1 MFASA
6 AVSCVLKPHRKETC
20 AFSMIELLSL
30 DNFASI
36 AAGYPRPGFPM
47 GLDRRAF
54 IAGSVGAFLPG
65 TDVTATA
72 ANVQTR
78 RPIRAVLF
86 DAFPLFDPRPVLAIA
101 ERVDPEKGAMLA
113 QAWRTRQFEY
123 QWLRALGDRYVDF
136 WQATEDS
143 LAFAARQVGL
153 TLTTGQQKQLM
164 APYADLAVWPDVA
177 ETLPMIE
184 RLGVRLGILSNLT
197 GSMLESGLAKTKLRS
212 LFSHVLSTDRV
223 RSYKPARPA
232 YELGVNTLGLERS
245 EILFVAFAGWDVAGA
260 VWFGY
265 PTYWLNRL
273 GSVAEQLDA
282 APLGTGTNLQSLF
295 AFLVTQN
302 A

>member
-1 MFASA
+1 MI
-6 AVSCVLKPHRKETC
+6 VLLHSTTV
-20 AFSMIELLSL
+20 
-30 DNFASI
+30 SI
-36 AAGYPRPGFPM
+36 AAGDRRLGFPM
-47 GLDRRAF
+47 RLDRRAF
-54 IAGSVGAFLPG
+54 IGGSVGAVLAG
-65 TDVTATA
+65 TGVTSTA
-72 ANVQTR
+72 ANAQTR

-86 DAFPLFDPRPVLAIA
+86 DAFPLFDPRPVLAVA
-101 ERVDPEKGAMLA
+101 ERVDPEKGAMLV

-153 TLTTGQQKQLM
+153 ALTTEKQKQLM

-184 RLGVRLGILSNLT
+184 RLGVKLGMLSNLT
-197 GSMLESGLAKTKLRS
+197 GSMLESGLAKAKLRS
-212 LFSHVLSTDRV
+212 LFAHVLSTDRV

-232 YELGVNTLGLERS
+232 YQLGMDTLGLERS

-273 GSVAEQLDA
+273 GSVTEELDA
-282 APLGTGTNLQSLF
+282 TPLGTGTNLQSLL
-295 AFLVTQN
+295 AFLATQT

>member
-1 MFASA
+1 MI
-6 AVSCVLKPHRKETC
+6 VLLHSTTV
-20 AFSMIELLSL
+20 
-30 DNFASI
+30 SI
-36 AAGYPRPGFPM
+36 AAGDRRLGFPM
-47 GLDRRAF
+47 RLDRRAF
-54 IAGSVGAFLPG
+54 IGGSVGAVLAG
-65 TDVTATA
+65 TGVTSTA
-72 ANVQTR
+72 ANAQTR

-86 DAFPLFDPRPVLAIA
+86 DAFPLFDPRPVLAVA
-101 ERVDPEKGAMLA
+101 ERVDPERGAMLV

-153 TLTTGQQKQLM
+153 ALTTEKQKQLM

-184 RLGVRLGILSNLT
+184 RLGVKLGMLSNLT
-197 GSMLESGLAKTKLRS
+197 GSMLESGLAKAKLRS
-212 LFSHVLSTDRV
+212 LFAHVLSTDRV

-232 YELGVNTLGLERS
+232 YQLGMDTLGLERS

-273 GSVAEQLDA
+273 GSVTEELDA
-282 APLGTGTNLQSLF
+282 TPLGTGTNLQSLL
-295 AFLVTQN
+295 AFLATQT

>member
-1 MFASA
+1 
-6 AVSCVLKPHRKETC
+6 
-20 AFSMIELLSL
+20 MIELLSL
-30 DNFASI
+30 NNFASI
-36 AAGYPRPGFPM
+36 AAGYPRQGFPVR
-47 GLDRRAF
+47 LDRRAF
-54 IAGSVGAFLPG
+54 IAGSVGAVVAG
-65 TDVTATA
+65 KDVTATA
-72 ANVQTR
+72 ANAQTR

-101 ERVDPEKGAMLA
+101 ERVDPEKGAMLV

-153 TLTTGQQKQLM
+153 ALTTEKQKQLM

-184 RLGVRLGILSNLT
+184 RLGVKLGMLSNLT
-197 GSMLESGLAKTKLRS
+197 GSMLESGLAKAKLRS
-212 LFSHVLSTDRV
+212 LFAHVLSTDRV

-232 YELGVNTLGLERS
+232 YQLGMDTLGLERS

-273 GSVAEQLDA
+273 GSVTEELDA
-282 APLGTGTNLQSLF
+282 TPLGTGTNLQSLL
-295 AFLVTQN
+295 AFLATQT

>member
-1 MFASA
+1 MI
-6 AVSCVLKPHRKETC
+6 VLLHSTTV
-20 AFSMIELLSL
+20 
-30 DNFASI
+30 SI
-36 AAGYPRPGFPM
+36 AAGDRRLGFPM
-47 GLDRRAF
+47 RLDRRAF
-54 IAGSVGAFLPG
+54 IGGSVGAVLAG
-65 TDVTATA
+65 TGVTSTA
-72 ANVQTR
+72 ANAQTR

-86 DAFPLFDPRPVLAIA
+86 DAFPLFDPRPVLAVA
-101 ERVDPEKGAMLA
+101 ERVDPERGAMLV

-153 TLTTGQQKQLM
+153 ALTTEKQKQLM

-184 RLGVRLGILSNLT
+184 RLGVKLGMLSNLT
-197 GSMLESGLAKTKLRS
+197 GSMLESGLAKAKLRS
-212 LFSHVLSTDRV
+212 LFAHVLSTDRV

-232 YELGVNTLGLERS
+232 YQLGMDTSGLERS

-273 GSVAEQLDA
+273 GSVTEELDA
-282 APLGTGTNLQSLF
+282 TPLGTGTNLQSLL
-295 AFLVTQN
+295 AFLATQT

>member
-1 MFASA
+1 MI
-6 AVSCVLKPHRKETC
+6 VLLHSTTV
-20 AFSMIELLSL
+20 
-30 DNFASI
+30 SI
-36 AAGYPRPGFPM
+36 AAGDRRLGFPM
-47 GLDRRAF
+47 RLDRRAF
-54 IAGSVGAFLPG
+54 IGGSVGAVLAG
-65 TDVTATA
+65 TGVTSTA
-72 ANVQTR
+72 ANAQTR

-86 DAFPLFDPRPVLAIA
+86 DAFPLFDPRPVLAVA
-101 ERVDPEKGAMLA
+101 ERVDPEKGAMLV

-153 TLTTGQQKQLM
+153 ALTTEKQKQLM
-164 APYADLAVWPDVA
+164 VPYADLAVWPDVA

-184 RLGVRLGILSNLT
+184 RLGVKLGMLSNLT
-197 GSMLESGLAKTKLRS
+197 GSMLESGLAKAKLRS
-212 LFSHVLSTDRV
+212 LFAHVLSTDRV

-232 YELGVNTLGLERS
+232 YQLGMDTLGLERS

-273 GSVAEQLDA
+273 GSVTEELDA
-282 APLGTGTNLQSLF
+282 TPLGTGTNLQSLL
-295 AFLVTQN
+295 AFLATQT

>member
-1 MFASA
+1 
-6 AVSCVLKPHRKETC
+6 
-20 AFSMIELLSL
+20 MIQLLSL
-30 DNFASI
+30 NNRLHRR
-36 AAGYPRPGFPM
+36 AGCPRPGFPM
-47 GLDRRAF
+47 RLNRRAF
-54 IAGSVGAFLPG
+54 IAGSVGAVLAG
-65 TDVTATA
+65 TGETATA
-72 ANVQTR
+72 ANAQTR

-86 DAFPLFDPRPVLAIA
+86 DAFPLFDPRPVLAVA
-101 ERVDPEKGAMLA
+101 ERVDPEKGAMLV

-153 TLTTGQQKQLM
+153 TLTTERQRQLM

-197 GSMLESGLAKTKLRS
+197 SSMLESGLAKAKLRS
-212 LFSHVLSTDRV
+212 LFSHVLSTDGI

-232 YELGVNTLGLERS
+232 YQLGVNALGLERS

-273 GSVAEQLDA
+273 GTVAEELDA

-295 AFLVTQN
+295 AFLAAQN

>member
-1 MFASA
+1 MT
-6 AVSCVLKPHRKETC
+6 EQ
-20 AFSMIELLSL
+20 LSL
-30 DNFASI
+30 NNLASI
-36 AAGYPRPGFPM
+36 TAGYPRPGFPM
-47 GLDRRAF
+47 RLDRRAF
-54 IAGSVGAFLPG
+54 IAGTVGGVLAG
-65 TDVTATA
+65 TGVTATA
-72 ANVQTR
+72 ANAQTR

-86 DAFPLFDPRPVLAIA
+86 DAFPLFDPRPVLAVA
-101 ERVDPEKGAMLA
+101 ERVDPEKGAMLV

-153 TLTTGQQKQLM
+153 TLTPEHQKQLM
-164 APYADLAVWPDVA
+164 APYSDLAVWPDVT

-184 RLGVRLGILSNLT
+184 RLGVKLGILSNLT
-197 GSMLESGLAKTKLRS
+197 GSMLESGLAKAKLRS

-232 YELGVNTLGLERS
+232 YQLGVNTLGLERN

-273 GSVAEQLDA
+273 GSVAEELDA
-282 APLGTGTNLQSLF
+282 APLGTGTDLQSLF
-295 AFLVTQN
+295 AFLASQN
-302 A
+302 T

>member
-1 MFASA
+1 
-6 AVSCVLKPHRKETC
+6 
-20 AFSMIELLSL
+20 MIELLSL
-30 DNFASI
+30 NNFASI
-36 AAGYPRPGFPM
+36 AAGYPRQGFPVR
-47 GLDRRAF
+47 LDRRAF
-54 IAGSVGAFLPG
+54 IAGSVGAVVAG

-72 ANVQTR
+72 ANAQTR

-101 ERVDPEKGAMLA
+101 ERVDPEKGAMLV

-153 TLTTGQQKQLM
+153 TLTTERQRQLM
-164 APYADLAVWPDVA
+164 APYADLTVWPDVA

-184 RLGVRLGILSNLT
+184 RLGMRLGILSNLT
-197 GSMLESGLAKTKLRS
+197 GSMLEAGLAKAKLRS
-212 LFSHVLSTDRV
+212 LFSHVLSTDGI

-232 YELGVNTLGLERS
+232 YQLGVNALGLERS

-265 PTYWLNRL
+265 PTYWLNPL
-273 GSVAEQLDA
+273 SSVAEELDA
-282 APLGTGTNLQSLF
+282 APLGTGTNLQSLL
-295 AFLVTQN
+295 AFLTSQN